1 MSEKRLDYK
10 PQIGYTSDYSSID
23 GGRSRGSMDVMISS
37 QSNREPLDTS
47 TIPSIKDNLD
57 YLDIIIN
64 YLPTGLSRALR
75 EVYEPVRDIYY
86 NNLID
91 KIIDPNLKPP
101 EIIIKPTIPDI
112 TIKDP
117 DTPEDDDIP
126 EGEEIHPIIL
136 RPINFNDPDDPNPP
150 GDEEDPYEDNTI
162 HPIILL
168 PIQEEETVPG
178 DIDHVYPIILRPI
191 IDKEPTDPDDDPD
204 PDPDDDDDGLWD
216 PPNLIVDVTIP
227 DLKDMVDK
235 EFVFLLGR
243 ILYHYTDK
251 LKSSVNNYYFNTL
264 RDVIGQSSENKK
276 FIANKLE
283 LTSND
288 IVNHSKHLFDSS
300 IKNEDLVRTKIDFFS
315 NVFNIKETLTHIH
328 SFLLTNEL
336 RKRYTYVD
344 YSVGGSMANS
354 TSDFTLKQLNVKYE
368 QQYRKSFE
376 NLFRYLE
383 SSMKVTDDIL
393 RLYIQDR
400 SNKSTLLK
408 KGGIK

>member
-1 MSEKRLDYK
+1 M
-10 PQIGYTSDYSSID
+10 
-23 GGRSRGSMDVMISS
+23 
-37 QSNREPLDTS
+37 
-47 TIPSIKDNLD
+47 
-57 YLDIIIN
+57 
-64 YLPTGLSRALR
+64 
-75 EVYEPVRDIYY
+75 
-86 NNLID
+86 
-91 KIIDPNLKPP
+91 
-101 EIIIKPTIPDI
+101 
-112 TIKDP
+112 
-117 DTPEDDDIP
+117 
-126 EGEEIHPIIL
+126 
-136 RPINFNDPDDPNPP
+136 
-150 GDEEDPYEDNTI
+150 
-162 HPIILL
+162 
-168 PIQEEETVPG
+168 
-178 DIDHVYPIILRPI
+178 
-191 IDKEPTDPDDDPD
+191 
-204 PDPDDDDDGLWD
+204 
-216 PPNLIVDVTIP
+216 
-227 DLKDMVDK
+227 
-235 EFVFLLGR
+235 
-243 ILYHYTDK
+243 
-251 LKSSVNNYYFNTL
+251 NNYYFNTL